1 MATRRRPRKGNMDD
15 ASAALAIQSWA
26 NGNNVRINQEQSR
39 VDGLVNQFTGSSG
52 GGASAFKR
60 NSSLRQ
66 RKTIRMSKVKISS
79 CRCMHNAYWV
89 KRKSV
94 FTQKLIVDQG
104 HFLRNSV
111 PG

>member
-39 VDGLVNQFTGSSG
+39 VDGLVNQLNASSG

-66 RKTIRMSKVKISS
+66 RKTIRMSKVKIL
-79 CRCMHNAYWV
+79 HVDAYRV